1 MSDLIT
7 AKMIEQAMFSSGLI
21 VTINQAG
28 ILSAKL
34 NAQIKPKLDKID
46 ELIEDIEGAI
56 GCTDGDDIRTHI
68 EEALALYRGGE

>member
-7 AKMIEQAMFSSGLI
+7 AAI
-21 VTINQAG
+21 VAAALTQWPNGNRAIAEH
-28 ILSAKL
+28 L
-34 NAQIKPKLDKID
+34 NAQLKPKLDKID

-68 EEALALYRGGE
+68 EEALALYRGVEND

>member
-7 AKMIEQAMFSSGLI
+7 AEMVQKATGRTFNLTQSEQI
-21 VTINQAG
+21 TEE
-28 ILSAKL
+28 L
-34 NAQIKPKLDKID
+34 NAKIKPKLDKID

-68 EEALALYRGGE
+68 EEALAIYRGGE